1 MAWRVVDVVAVVVV
15 VVMIVVIHVPYSGLC
30 RKMAWRVVDVV
41 VVVVVV
47 VVMVV
52 IYVLCAGQCRRVVRK
67 VLDVVM
73 VLLHLGSMAVWFYRV
88 YVVMDDVT
96 LAVLTPASMLLT
108 SVSWW
113 DNYVSGKKVGR
124 NNGVVNTRF
133 KSLWASLH
141 SWSQELL
148 VM

>member
-1 MAWRVVDVVAVVVV
+1 MVV
-15 VVMIVVIHVPYSGLC
+15 VVMVVIHVLCAGLC

-47 VVMVV
+47 VMMMV
-52 IYVLCAGQCRRVVRK
+52 IHVLCAGQCRRVVRK

-108 SVSWW
+108 SLSWW

-124 NNGVVNTRF
+124 SNGVVNTLF
-133 KSLWASLH
+133 KSLLASLR
-141 SWSQELL
+141 S
-148 VM
+148 